1 MFNFFFLFLLIEQ
14 LLLKLWCMVMKH
26 FASLWCSLQLI
37 QRKVWKRNITI
48 INITYSYF
56 LPKNSFA
63 WWYVSSGCQQYWLV
77 WRGGGLTAFQTYR
90 LPLLKA
96 NKDNTNLQLFLSL
109 SSINTA
115 TFSTTINITITAAM
129 IIVVTITIIIIFIV
143 SIILITKIIIV
154 TNVKYYNQWAA
165 DFTARLLAL
174 IRYNIFILNNIDLM
188 VLRQSIT

>member
-1 MFNFFFLFLLIEQ
+1 M
-14 LLLKLWCMVMKH
+14 
-26 FASLWCSLQLI
+26 
-37 QRKVWKRNITI
+37 
-48 INITYSYF
+48 
-56 LPKNSFA
+56 
-63 WWYVSSGCQQYWLV
+63 
-77 WRGGGLTAFQTYR
+77 
-90 LPLLKA
+90 
-96 NKDNTNLQLFLSL
+96 QLFLSL

-115 TFSTTINITITAAM
+115 TFSTTINITAAM